1 MSSVIVK
8 FAFIYDPFGVPK
20 QGGVMRTRYAD
31 WLTLVRISVHKVIAT
46 RVKVV
51 LLRCWVFSN
60 GVEQITSWP
69 QALEHELDSVP

>member
-31 WLTLVRISVHKVIAT
+31 WLKGKVLVVILVYTA
-46 RVKVV
+46 
-51 LLRCWVFSN
+51 
-60 GVEQITSWP
+60 ITGAP
-69 QALEHELDSVP
+69 L